1 MHSFWAKLGFN
12 SCAGY
17 GHLEDD
23 PAEKKHHRKSTNEGE
38 EGLLHSSEDEWSDD
52 DYDSDSAGAAESQIL
67 LPSYKKKV
75 MHPRV
80 CTMAQAETYLIDSL
94 DLLWQVTEEQ
104 TTWRKQMVSYN
115 CLHRGT
121 DLDRPRAITG
131 GKQWL
136 VAIDGSEAAHRGW
149 ERALE
154 LVDPSQDHIMVVVIR
169 DKTIPRRYARNEAEE
184 LRLRYELWRWACHII
199 TPYSR
204 QLQSVLEPSRYT
216 VMVGEAVDKRRL
228 LCELCERYEVDTLV
242 VGKHAR
248 HERNPNHRHWRA
260 LGSYV
265 TKHAPCRQV
274 AVL

>member
-1 MHSFWAKLGFN
+1 
-12 SCAGY
+12 
-17 GHLEDD
+17 
-23 PAEKKHHRKSTNEGE
+23 
-38 EGLLHSSEDEWSDD
+38 
-52 DYDSDSAGAAESQIL
+52 
-67 LPSYKKKV
+67 
-75 MHPRV
+75 
-80 CTMAQAETYLIDSL
+80 MAQAETYLINSL
-94 DLLWQVTEEQ
+94 DLLWYCLAELVFHFCYFSRCCLATDSICPILSDRQVTEEQ
-104 TTWRKQMVSYN
+104 TTWMKQMVSYN

-149 ERALE
+149 ERVLE
-154 LVDPSQDHIMVVVIR
+154 LVDPSQDHIMVVVMR
-169 DKTIPRRYARNEAEE
+169 DKTIPRRYARNDAEE

-204 QLQSVLEPSRYT
+204 QLQSVLVRSTSLYKAVRSAHEGTPMQEASRYT

-248 HERNPNHRHWRA
+248 HERNPNHRYGLTHN
-260 LGSYV
+260 
-265 TKHAPCRQV
+265 QV
-274 AVL
+274 AATKQLLTVPPTPQALARAGVVRD